1 MTPSPTPV
9 PDVSW
14 LVGPLTGDG
23 VATILA
29 AVIAALVVAVGYA
42 IQQKWTRQ
50 ARQAILYG
58 DAIQAV
64 HDYLELPYRVRRRD
78 GGGTA
83 RMAVT
88 SHASDVQSRVSY
100 HVTLLRI
107 HAPKKISRAYLDLV
121 IAAKAEAGP
130 QMSAAWV
137 GKPTRRDHGV
147 PLRERYRHPR
157 SDAAMEQV
165 IKLMGGPGREND
177 RSATS
182 A

>member
-1 MTPSPTPV
+1 MTQPPTPG

-23 VATILA
+23 VATVLA
-29 AVIAALVVAVGYA
+29 AIIAALVVAGGYA
-42 IQQKWTRQ
+42 MQQKWTRQ
-50 ARQAILYG
+50 ARQAIIYG

-78 GGGTA
+78 GGATA

-88 SHASDVQSRVSY
+88 GHASDVQSRVAY
-100 HVTLLRI
+100 HSTLLRI
-107 HAPKKISRAYLDLV
+107 HAPKKISRAYQDLV
-121 IAAKAEAGP
+121 TCAKAEAGP

-137 GKPTRRDHGV
+137 SRPTRRDHGV
-147 PLRERYRHPR
+147 PLRERYGHPR
-157 SDAAMEQV
+157 SDAAMERV
-165 IKLMGGPGREND
+165 IKLMGGRERQSD
-177 RSATS
+177 RPATS